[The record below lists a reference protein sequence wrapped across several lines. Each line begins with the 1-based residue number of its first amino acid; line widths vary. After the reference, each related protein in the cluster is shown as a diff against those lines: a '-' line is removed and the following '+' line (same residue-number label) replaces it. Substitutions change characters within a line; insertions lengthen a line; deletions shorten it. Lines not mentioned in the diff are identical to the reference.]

1 MTLIDK
7 EQDDSPEFNY
17 HLLRNALDGF
27 SKNLS
32 QLDTQEYQQ
41 AYSKA
46 SKSFELESLVIT
58 SPEAKGLVIPE
69 QQLDQSLSEV
79 ASRYES
85 RDDFIQ
91 DLASNGLDEDG
102 LRRALYR
109 ELLFDSVM
117 QRVAAKSVNV
127 NDIDI
132 HLFYEMHHD
141 RFETQETRVARH
153 ILITVNPDYPENTR
167 TEARARMEMIVEKL
181 DGRTNRFH
189 EFAKR
194 YSECPT
200 AMEDGKLGEITRGQ
214 LYVELD
220 AVLFGMDEN
229 QISSIVE
236 SEIGFHI
243 LLCEKIRPAKR
254 MPLSKVAPRIRE
266 LLEQRHRRN
275 CQKAWLASLQEHT
288 QS

>member
-1 MTLIDK
+1 MTLINK
-7 EQDDSPEFNY
+7 EQDDSPEFSY

-32 QLDTQEYQQ
+32 QLDTHEYQQ
-41 AYSKA
+41 AYNKA
-46 SKSFELESLVIT
+46 SKSFELESLVIA
-58 SPEAKGLVIPE
+58 SPEAKGLIIPE
-69 QQLDQSLSEV
+69 RQLDQSLEEV
-79 ASRYES
+79 VSRYES
-85 RDDFIQ
+85 RNEFVQ
-91 DLASNGLDEDG
+91 DLASNGLDEDS

-127 NDIDI
+127 DDIDI

-167 TEARARMEMIVEKL
+167 TEAYARMEALVEKL

-200 AMEDGKLGEITRGQ
+200 AMEGGKLGEIKQGQ
-214 LYVELD
+214 LYAELD
-220 AVLFGMDEN
+220 AVLFDMDEN
-229 QISSIVE
+229 IISPVIE
-236 SEIGFHI
+236 SEIGFHV
-243 LLCEKIRPAKR
+243 LFCEKIRPGKR

-266 LLEQRHRRN
+266 LLEQRHQRN
-275 CQKAWLASLQEHT
+275 CQKAWLASLQENI